1 MDNKYVG
8 YKKIYLEDN
17 DLVRIY
23 QEGTCNKVDLVENEY
38 LAVTNKENEVVDKF
52 KKQEGKIIK
61 IPFYTFGSRQTG
73 IVKPKTFEQ
82 HFVMDLLQDKKTTV
96 KLIRGVY
103 GSGRLFATFVK

>member
-1 MDNKYVG
+1 MDKYIG
-8 YKKIYLEDN
+8 YKKVQLED
-17 DLVRIY
+17 DELARIY
-23 QEGTCNKVDLVENEY
+23 QEGICDKVSLVENEY
-38 LAVTNKENEVVDKF
+38 LAVTNKEDEVIDKF
-52 KKQEGKIIK
+52 KMSNGKVTK